1 MVEYKRYKRTYRKHY
16 SYTKMNRTLQAIW
29 AQNEQITT
37 KLRDIEDFLY
47 RKFANTVTRQVFED
61 KPES

>member
-1 MVEYKRYKRTYRKHY
+1 
-16 SYTKMNRTLQAIW
+16 MNRTLQAIW

-47 RKFANTVTRQVFED
+47 RKFANTVTRQVFKD